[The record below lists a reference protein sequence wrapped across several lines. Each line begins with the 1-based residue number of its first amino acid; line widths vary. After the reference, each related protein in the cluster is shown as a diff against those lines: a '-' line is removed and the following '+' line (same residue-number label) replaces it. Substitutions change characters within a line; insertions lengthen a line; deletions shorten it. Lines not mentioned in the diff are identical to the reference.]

1 LKKLSSNEIRK
12 SFLNFF
18 ENKGHKVVK
27 SASIIPETDP
37 TLLFVNAGMVPFKN
51 VFLGLEERPY
61 KRAVSCQKVF
71 RVSGK
76 HNDLDNVGYTPR
88 HHTFFEMLG
97 NFSFGDYFKKE
108 AIEYAWEYLTKVLQ
122 IPPEKLHVSV
132 FKEDEEAYNIW
143 KEHIGLPEER
153 IHKLGAEDNFW
164 SMGDTGPCGPC
175 SEIYYDRGEEF
186 GNPEFGS
193 DEDNRY
199 LEIWNL
205 VFMQYNK
212 DKNGRL
218 TPLPKPNIDT
228 GMGLERIASVLQGV
242 NSNYETDLFL
252 PIIQWVSKLTG
263 KEYNPESPKDI
274 NTVAM
279 RVIADHLRA
288 ITFLIS
294 DGVFPSNEGRGY
306 VLRRILRRALRYGK
320 ELGID
325 KPFLYKGVDVVV
337 DIMKDQ
343 YPELIGNKEFIKG
356 LVKAEEEKF
365 IKTLNRGMALLKE
378 IIQKAKKE
386 GRKHITGEEVFMLY
400 DTYGFPVDLIE
411 DIARDNDFGIDI
423 AQYYKLLEEQKERAR
438 KNWKSQAKEIKE
450 IYLHLKNRLPE
461 TQFVGYDQLEV
472 EDAQILAVVKGDEAV
487 SCVEEGEEAEV
498 ILNKT
503 PFYPEKGGQ
512 VGDTGIIEKDGAL
525 FEVKDTQSP
534 VEGLIVHKGRVIHG
548 KLCVDDKVKAKVDEK
563 RRQDIKRHHTAT
575 HLLHAVLREVLGEH
589 VKQAGSLVHPDYLRF
604 DFTHFESISDEE
616 LKKIEELVNEE
627 IMRNQ
632 PVSCEQMPYEEAV
645 KSGAVAIFDEKY
657 GDKVRVISAGISKEL
672 CGGTHVSRTGDIGYF
687 KILSESAVSSGTR
700 RIEAVAGRKAVSE
713 GIKEHYL
720 LKQLSRILTSSK
732 DELIDK
738 VTSLQEKVKQ
748 MEKEIE
754 RIKTKSVVDKITE
767 ILKITEKDG
776 YKVGYANIEGL
787 KPNELRDLADVAR
800 AKLGKSVV
808 MIATTDKEKGKVNF
822 VVAVSK
828 ELTDK
833 IKAGNIVKEVA
844 PVIGGKGGGR
854 PDLAQGGGTDINK
867 LKEAF
872 KKFEEVA

>member
-1 LKKLSSNEIRK
+1 LKKLSSNEIRE
-12 SFLNFF
+12 SFLKFF
-18 ENKGHKVVK
+18 EDKGHKVVK

-108 AIEYAWEYLTKVLQ
+108 AIEYAWEYLTKVLE
-122 IPPEKLHVSV
+122 IPEEKLHVSV
-132 FKEDEEAYNIW
+132 FIEDKEAYNIW
-143 KEHIGLPEER
+143 KDVIGLPEEK
-153 IHKLGAEDNFW
+153 IHKMGAEDNFW

-205 VFMQYNK
+205 VFMQYNRDK
-212 DKNGRL
+212 DGRL

-242 NSNYETDLFL
+242 NSNYETDLFM
-252 PIIQWVSKLTG
+252 PIIDWVSDYSG
-263 KEYNPESPKDI
+263 KEYNPDNPKDI
-274 NTVAM
+274 NTISM

-294 DGVFPSNEGRGY
+294 DGVFPANEGRGY

-320 ELGID
+320 ELGINE
-325 KPFLYKGVDVVV
+325 PFLYKGVDVVV
-337 DIMKDQ
+337 DIMKEQ

-356 LVKAEEEKF
+356 LVKSEEERF
-365 IKTLNRGMALLKE
+365 IKTLNRGMAILSE
-378 IIQKAKKE
+378 ILEKAKKE

-411 DIARDNDFGIDI
+411 DIARDNDFGVDI

-438 KNWKSQAKEIKE
+438 KNWKSQAKEVKE

-461 TQFVGYDQLEV
+461 NQFLGYETTKV
-472 EDAQILAVVKGDEAV
+472 EDAKILAIVKGDEAV
-487 SCVEEGEEAEV
+487 GEAKEGEEVEI
-498 ILNKT
+498 ILDKT

-512 VGDTGIIEKDGAL
+512 VGDTGVIEKDGAL
-525 FEVKDTQSP
+525 FEVKDTQTP
-534 VEGLIVHKGRVIHG
+534 VEGIIIHKGKVLYG
-548 KLCVDDKVKAKVDEK
+548 SFKVDDTVAAKIDEE

-575 HLLHAVLREVLGEH
+575 HILHAVLREVLGEH

-604 DFTHFESISDEE
+604 DFTHFESLSDEE

-627 IMRNQ
+627 IMKNQ
-632 PVSCEQMPYEEAV
+632 PVACEEMPYEEAL
-645 KSGAVAIFDEKY
+645 KTGAMAIFDEKY
-657 GDKVRVISAGISKEL
+657 SDKVRVITAGISKEL

-687 KILSESAVSSGTR
+687 KILSETAVSSGTR

-713 GIKEHYL
+713 GLKEHFLLKELSYL
-720 LKQLSRILTSSK
+720 LTAPQDK
-732 DELIDK
+732 LIDK
-738 VTSLQEKVKQ
+738 VVSLQDKVKQ
-748 MEKEIE
+748 LEKELE
-754 RIKTKSVVDKITE
+754 SIKKKSVVEQIESLMKVI
-767 ILKITEKDG
+767 EKDG
-776 YKVGYANIEGL
+776 YKVAYANIEGL

-828 ELTDK
+828 DITEK
-833 IKAGNIVKEVA
+833 VKAGDIVRQVA

-854 PDLAQGGGTDINK
+854 PDMAQGGGTEPSKIN
-867 LKEAF
+867 EAF